1 MELSDTQLAYMAG
14 LIDGEGSIESQRETQ
29 VRGATP
35 RFVLRVSFV
44 FATEEPLRTVCGWL
58 GIAYKRYPT
67 ADLRRSDRYRA
78 HIPKGIAVPL
88 LAACLPYLIVKRRQA
103 ELILAIEAV
112 RLAAT
117 PSRVHVGKASLQRMP
132 TDAIDRMAALHLE
145 LRSLKSNKR
154 RMDAPVN
161 AT

>member
-1 MELSDTQLAYMAG
+1 MAG
-14 LIDGEGSIESQRETQ
+14 LIDGEGSIESQREVQ

-44 FATEEPLRTVCGWL
+44 FATEEPLRTICGWL
-58 GIAYKRYPT
+58 GTSYKRYPST
-67 ADLRRSDRYRA
+67 DPRRSDRFRT
-78 HIPKGIAVPL
+78 HVTKSIAVPL

-112 RLAAT
+112 RAGAS
-117 PSRVHVGKASLQRMP
+117 PDRVHVGQASLQRMP
-132 TDAIDRMAALHLE
+132 AEAIERMTALHLE
-145 LRSLKSNKR
+145 LRTLKSNKR

-161 AT
+161 A